1 MEITNCPECAAETIS
16 GGLALWDSADRFGAD
31 EPMVVFECV
40 GEDCGWVGVAVEYWA
55 ELSPSVATAA

>member
-1 MEITNCPECAAETIS
+1 MEITNCPECAAETVN
-16 GGLALWDSADRFGAD
+16 GGLALWGSAA

-55 ELSPSVATAA
+55 ELTPATATAA